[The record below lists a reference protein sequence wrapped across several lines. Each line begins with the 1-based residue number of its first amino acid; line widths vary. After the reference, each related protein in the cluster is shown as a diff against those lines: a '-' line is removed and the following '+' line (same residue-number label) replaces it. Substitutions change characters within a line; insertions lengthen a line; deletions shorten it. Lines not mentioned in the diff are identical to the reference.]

1 MASKD
6 DYSNF
11 KKYNPSSSEI
21 NLYYKLEKYI
31 PNAKQ
36 FEKINLNAYE
46 HEFGSNVNKDK
57 FDGYITVLKSLTF
70 KEFKKLISE
79 KTKFPVDT
87 MVGFGI
93 WDGEV
98 SDDNGKVWINV
109 KRIDINDDNLI
120 SNSVYNS
127 PIFTKRYI
135 YIYIDKNRNNVFSG
149 INENQIKNDK
159 KFEKLEAEE
168 KVNQNE
174 INKLKQNINQLQSKN
189 DSNQRKLSELM
200 KENRN
205 LTEKQEEQQQRKTE
219 RKIAKNKCNDEF
231 NKEKDDI
238 KIKKIEEFKKE
249 INKSLIKDYINEFEK
264 DEKEKNMST
273 KSLIKSFENFTN
285 EFMKQCDNYNISFQ
299 QNSKETI
306 EQYDTKN
313 NKISIEHINFIVI
326 GPAGVGKSAFINSS
340 LLLSGDK
347 KAREGKGESITSES
361 HLYISEKLT
370 MIRMWDTQG
379 VDYKRNP
386 EVILNEIRN
395 LVNNGLKNGPDSY
408 INIILYCT
416 NVAGNRFQE
425 EEGKLIRRI
434 MELYPSDNLPVI
446 ITQLQAYFPE
456 DAKEMENSIREIL
469 AKYLE
474 EHIVKKIEIKSVV
487 SRKKESRGSV
497 IEAFGIPELLKCS
510 FDKMGQA
517 ITSATSKK
525 FSEEIEGMCEK
536 FVENKLNFI
545 NKIFKDES
553 ELLGCSESLVDFDE
567 DEEEGEGLNQPK
579 NNNREIILPENDF
592 YISPFYDFEKNFI
605 PILNEKFQRVYLNL
619 NGKNEKQEK
628 PYLFTYIEEI
638 LNKIKELIQKFSI
651 QRFEKIYKNKFR
663 DYFYE
668 LQISQSELNKKYNTN
683 IQING
688 VSGIEHEFQKELFD
702 YFNNEFFKI
711 YLCILAKLFKRN
723 LQKIL
728 ETNFR
733 RIIKENEKSIAQKAE
748 AALKNVTER
757 LKEKL
762 LEELEMYYPKK
773 NEVNRILPNPSELN
787 SENVRDE
794 NDDFNFSF

>member
-1 MASKD
+1 MSSKD
-6 DYSNF
+6 LNSTF
-11 KKYNPSSSEI
+11 KKYSPSSSEI
-21 NLYYKLEKYI
+21 NIYYKLEKFI

-46 HEFGSNVNKDK
+46 HEFGSNVNKNN
-57 FDGYITVLKSLTF
+57 FDGYITILKSLTF
-70 KEFKKLISE
+70 KEFKKIISE
-79 KTKFPVDT
+79 KTGFPVET

-93 WDGEV
+93 WDGEEC
-98 SDDNGKVWINV
+98 DENGKVWINV
-109 KRIDINDDNLI
+109 KRIDIDENNSI
-120 SNSVYNS
+120 SSSVYNS
-127 PIFTKRYI
+127 PIITKRYI
-135 YIYIDKNRNNVFSG
+135 YIYIDKNQDNVFSK
-149 INENQIKNDK
+149 INDNQIINDEKFKKLKEEEKENQK
-159 KFEKLEAEE
+159 
-168 KVNQNE
+168 Q
-174 INKLKQNINQLQSKN
+174 INILQQNINQLLSKN

-200 KENRN
+200 EENKN
-205 LTEKQEEQQQRKTE
+205 LNEKQKEQQQRKTE
-219 RKIAKNKCNDEF
+219 RKIAKDKCNDEF
-231 NKEKDDI
+231 NKEKDDN

-264 DEKEKNMST
+264 DEKEKNTST
-273 KSLIKSFENFTN
+273 KSLIKCFENFTN

-299 QNSKETI
+299 QNSKEII
-306 EQYDTKN
+306 EQYDIKN

-340 LLLSGDK
+340 LLLSGNK

-361 HLYISEKLT
+361 HLYTSEKLT
-370 MIRMWDTQG
+370 MVRMWDTQG

-386 EVILNEIRN
+386 EVILNEIKN

-456 DAKEMENSIREIL
+456 IAKEMEKAIREIL

-474 EHIVKKIEIKSVV
+474 EHILKKIEIKNVL
-487 SRKKESRGSV
+487 SRKIKSQGSA
-497 IEAFGIPELLKCS
+497 IEAYGIPELMKCS

-525 FSEEIEGMCEK
+525 FSEEIEGMCKE
-536 FVENKLNFI
+536 FVENKFNVI
-545 NKIFKDES
+545 NEIFKDES
-553 ELLGCSESLVDFDE
+553 ELLEYFKSLVNFDE
-567 DEEEGEGLNQPK
+567 DEEEGLNQSK

-592 YISPFYDFEKNFI
+592 YISPYYDFDKYFI
-605 PILNEKFQRVYLNL
+605 PILKEKFQRVYLNL

-628 PYLFTYIEEI
+628 PYLFTYIEEK

-651 QRFEKIYKNKFR
+651 QRFEKIYKTKFH

-683 IQING
+683 IQIND

-728 ETNFR
+728 EINFR

-748 AALKNVTER
+748 AALKNVTEK